1 MRHNTHLFHWQTE
14 RAHMDHQVGIQDNKT
29 AALEEEYKLDPYQ
42 VGFDH
47 VTPEPTEKEN

>member
-1 MRHNTHLFHWQTE
+1 
-14 RAHMDHQVGIQDNKT
+14 MDHQVGVQDNET
-29 AALEEEYKLDPYQ
+29 AALEEEYQLDPYQ